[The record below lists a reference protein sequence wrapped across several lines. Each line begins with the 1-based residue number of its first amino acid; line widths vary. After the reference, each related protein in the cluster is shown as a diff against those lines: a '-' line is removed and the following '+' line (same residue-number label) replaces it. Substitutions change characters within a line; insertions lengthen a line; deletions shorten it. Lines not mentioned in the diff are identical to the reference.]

1 MNKSLSVQVQELE
14 HKIDHLHHLVIEISK
29 QLSRL
34 TSGSTTHS
42 EKSVS
47 HSSVVETA
55 DESLSF
61 SRIMFHKDVLLD
73 DDEALPFWMLNS
85 DQPVSADL
93 QIRRLT
99 AQLTAAYHRIA
110 ALEEQIMAQRLQS

>member
-1 MNKSLSVQVQELE
+1 
-14 HKIDHLHHLVIEISK
+14 
-29 QLSRL
+29 
-34 TSGSTTHS
+34 
-42 EKSVS
+42 
-47 HSSVVETA
+47 
-55 DESLSF
+55 
-61 SRIMFHKDVLLD
+61 
-73 DDEALPFWMLNS
+73 MLNS

>member
-1 MNKSLSVQVQELE
+1 MNKSLPVQVQELE
-14 HKIDHLHHLVIEISK
+14 HKIDHLHHLVIDISK
-29 QLSRL
+29 QLSHL
-34 TSGSTTHS
+34 TSLPTTHS
-42 EKSVS
+42 EKSAP
-47 HSSVVETA
+47 HSPVVETA

>member
-1 MNKSLSVQVQELE
+1 MNKSLPLQVQELE
-14 HKIDHLHHLVIEISK
+14 RKIDHLHHLVIDISK

-34 TSGSTTHS
+34 TSLSTTHS
-42 EKSVS
+42 EKSVP
-47 HSSVVETA
+47 HSPVVETA

-73 DDEALPFWMLNS
+73 DDDALPFWMLNS

>member
-1 MNKSLSVQVQELE
+1 MNKSLPVQVQELE

-47 HSSVVETA
+47 HSPGVETA

>member
-1 MNKSLSVQVQELE
+1 MNKSLPVQVQELE
-14 HKIDHLHHLVIEISK
+14 RKIDHLHHLVIDISK

-34 TSGSTTHS
+34 TSHS
-42 EKSVS
+42 EKSVPYS
-47 HSSVVETA
+47 PVVETT

-61 SRIMFHKDVLLD
+61 SRMMFHKDVLLD

-110 ALEEQIMAQRLQS
+110 ALEEKIMAQRLQS